1 MLLKP
6 PRNHPINPASFPLLA
21 YDSTAMHTSA
31 HLPSTN
37 KAMHTPDA
45 LQLLLDSHRHIRASA
60 ALAAQL
66 GQTEGTSPS
75 ELAETASRVIRYFT
89 LGLPMHIEDEDYALV
104 PHLFATSLPE
114 EMMRHLWE
122 LGRQHEELELM
133 VDELLPLWA
142 AVRDTPERHTEL
154 AGRLLVQ
161 GRRLQALLEDHLTLE
176 EQQLFPL
183 IRERLSPETLAVIG
197 QEILDRRGQLS

>member
-1 MLLKP
+1 M
-6 PRNHPINPASFPLLA
+6 NPVSFSLHA
-21 YDSTAMHTSA
+21 YDSTAMQTSA
-31 HLPSTN
+31 HLPSTH
-37 KAMHTPDA
+37 KALHTPDA

-60 ALAAQL
+60 SLASQL
-66 GQTEGTSPS
+66 GQARDRSS
-75 ELAETASRVIRYFT
+75 AELAETASRVIRYFT

-104 PHLFATSLPE
+104 PHLFATSLPP

-122 LGRQHEELELM
+122 MGRQHEELELM

-142 AVRDTPERHTEL
+142 TVRDTPERHPEL
-154 AGRLLVQ
+154 ADRLTMQ
-161 GRRLQALLEDHLTLE
+161 GRKLQALLEDHLTLE

-183 IRERLSPETLAVIG
+183 IRERLTPETLSVIG